1 MKKNKSFKREL
12 ILSFLIIGITSIII
26 LGSFQIYQLYSLVN
40 EKQSNQIALT
50 TFMEDYIDNYVD
62 THARIIETMSYQIS
76 DDVSEGDFASIQQ
89 DLSEIKAHYPGFVN
103 LYIGDPEGQAM
114 LFYPEVLTDGVI
126 EENYN
131 FSDRRYY
138 QELIDKQTSVISPA
152 FHGRGGTDLL
162 LVAIVSPIFDDQGNM
177 QGYLLGALDL
187 NELDSYT
194 SNRINDDTSKTIVLD
209 RENNA
214 IVHPNIDTARDLVNL
229 SNNEIVNHIEGNQT
243 SGSFTIQDG
252 DERKFITYGKIESLG
267 WTVWISSP
275 VIAIIGEF
283 LDSIFAVILVALLT
297 GAIVIITSLLLTN
310 RLESAIHKLLHYIH
324 SYTASYKKNEP
335 FQLAA
340 QISGPSEMNEVLIH
354 FNGMMEEID
363 YNREKLMKLN
373 TELEERVRERTIN
386 LENKNTE
393 LRFKH
398 AELSAVLESMFEG
411 IMLLDNKKQIR
422 YVNEFFLKV
431 IENEALPP
439 LQTLKDVSERLL
451 TSFDVTQEELDSFF
465 NEGGELKLKNKLES
479 GKVQF
484 YLLHRF
490 SVTSE
495 EEQIGFGL
503 LIQDITKEVEI
514 DTLKD
519 NLISLTS
526 HEFKTPITTI
536 KGSVETLLRNDVD
549 WEPEFKQELLEG
561 VLEDIER
568 IQQLVN
574 DWMDISKIESGT
586 MYIEPRQIHAD
597 KVIQES
603 IDRIPPVLQEDATF
617 QFHNEVEGKAVFYAD
632 KERVQQVLLNLFT
645 NALRYNDAVH
655 KEVEII
661 LRKNEEYI
669 IISVSDNGIG
679 IDEKHIERI
688 FNRFYQVD
696 VTATRRSG
704 GTGLGL
710 AIVQGVMEAHQGK
723 INVESSVGTGST
735 FTLYFPHVGKEVNK

>member
-103 LYIGDPEGQAM
+103 IYIGDPEGQAM
-114 LFYPEVLTDGVI
+114 LFYPEVLTNGVI

-214 IVHPNIDTARDLVNL
+214 IVHPDIDTARELVNL

-243 SGSFTIQDG
+243 SGSFTIKDG

-373 TELEERVRERTIN
+373 TELEKRVRERTIN

-439 LQTLKDVSERLL
+439 LQKHWKMFQNGCSLL
-451 TSFDVTQEELDSFF
+451 L
-465 NEGGELKLKNKLES
+465 
-479 GKVQF
+479 
-484 YLLHRF
+484 
-490 SVTSE
+490 
-495 EEQIGFGL
+495 
-503 LIQDITKEVEI
+503 
-514 DTLKD
+514 
-519 NLISLTS
+519 
-526 HEFKTPITTI
+526 
-536 KGSVETLLRNDVD
+536 
-549 WEPEFKQELLEG
+549 
-561 VLEDIER
+561 
-568 IQQLVN
+568 
-574 DWMDISKIESGT
+574 M
-586 MYIEPRQIHAD
+586 
-597 KVIQES
+597 
-603 IDRIPPVLQEDATF
+603 
-617 QFHNEVEGKAVFYAD
+617 
-632 KERVQQVLLNLFT
+632 
-645 NALRYNDAVH
+645 
-655 KEVEII
+655 
-661 LRKNEEYI
+661 
-669 IISVSDNGIG
+669 
-679 IDEKHIERI
+679 
-688 FNRFYQVD
+688 
-696 VTATRRSG
+696 
-704 GTGLGL
+704 
-710 AIVQGVMEAHQGK
+710 
-723 INVESSVGTGST
+723 
-735 FTLYFPHVGKEVNK
+735 

>member
-1 MKKNKSFKREL
+1 
-12 ILSFLIIGITSIII
+12 
-26 LGSFQIYQLYSLVN
+26 
-40 EKQSNQIALT
+40 
-50 TFMEDYIDNYVD
+50 
-62 THARIIETMSYQIS
+62 
-76 DDVSEGDFASIQQ
+76 
-89 DLSEIKAHYPGFVN
+89 
-103 LYIGDPEGQAM
+103 
-114 LFYPEVLTDGVI
+114 
-126 EENYN
+126 
-131 FSDRRYY
+131 
-138 QELIDKQTSVISPA
+138 
-152 FHGRGGTDLL
+152 
-162 LVAIVSPIFDDQGNM
+162 M

-214 IVHPNIDTARDLVNL
+214 IVHPDIDTARELVNL

-243 SGSFTIQDG
+243 SGSFTIKDG

-373 TELEERVRERTIN
+373 TELEKRVRERTIN

-439 LQTLKDVSERLL
+439 LQTLEDVSERLL

-479 GKVQF
+479 GKDQF

-723 INVESSVGTGST
+723 INVESSVDTGST